1 MSNSESVTDGS
12 AKAKPPA
19 PSSWATA
26 QAAFKLITK
35 HRTGADPLAYAVW
48 YSYASKDNPGIIAA
62 VDELLVE
69 GGGISAVEMQQL
81 HADHLK
87 EDDQTEKKLEDISR
101 AIHDKVAGAKSLVT
115 DIISNTDEYVSSI
128 DKAKGLLPEGGSPD
142 EVKNAING
150 IIEQTK
156 SSKASAQS
164 IQVALQSKE
173 DEITQLSS
181 KVLQL
186 RDNMMLD
193 AVTELINR
201 QKFETLLA
209 ERSSEAVTNGY
220 SLTVLVARITNIHAL
235 NENAGTDIS
244 EFIIKAFSGV
254 AKRVVGNRGVCARF
268 SGPEFAIMLPRSAY
282 ADAGK
287 IANSIIGEL
296 DTFKIV
302 NKPSEDV
309 IGHIQC
315 SMGGSSLRA
324 GLSPEELIALAAA
337 QIREAR
343 SSGKSSVKFDLTHQS
358 AA

>member
-1 MSNSESVTDGS
+1 MSNSESVRDSS
-12 AKAKPPA
+12 AKAKPPS
-19 PSSWATA
+19 PKTWAIA

-48 YSYASKDNPGIIAA
+48 YGYASKNNPELTAA
-62 VDELLVE
+62 IDELLAE
-69 GGGISAVEMQQL
+69 AGGISAVEMQQL
-81 HADHLK
+81 HADHIK

-128 DKAKGLLPEGGSPD
+128 DKAKDLLPAGASPD
-142 EVKNAING
+142 EVMSAIDG
-150 IIEQTK
+150 IIEQSAT
-156 SSKASAQS
+156 SKASAQN
-164 IQVALQSKE
+164 IQVALQGKE

-181 KVLQL
+181 RVLQL
-186 RDNMMLD
+186 RENLMRD

-201 QKFETLLA
+201 QKFESLLA
-209 ERSSEAVTNGY
+209 ERSSEAINNGY
-220 SLTVLVARITNIHAL
+220 SLTVLVARINNIHAL

-254 AKRVVGNRGVCARF
+254 AKKAVGRQGVCARF

-282 ADAGK
+282 ADASK
-287 IANSIIGEL
+287 VANAIIGEL

-324 GLSPEELIALAAA
+324 GLTPDDLIGLATAQAGRTGSP
-337 QIREAR
+337 
-343 SSGKSSVKFDLTHQS
+343 GKSSVKFDLTHQS